1 MVIGDLLSTLSGR
14 YILWLFA
21 HLLGFPLG
29 EMIGGREG
37 VPGILGDLFYGLSF
51 GLPQTLVLLSCRKI
65 LRSWLYLWPV
75 VSALGFTLGVR
86 VGAKISFLFS
96 SETTELSII
105 FGIIVGTCVGL
116 LQLPVIL
123 RFGRQGL
130 IWLPVSILAW
140 ISGEFL
146 AFQTHFQAE
155 AVPLVGMVIGTI
167 NGLALT
173 WLVSKFSSNLPA
185 PAAEYN

>member
-1 MVIGDLLSTLSGR
+1 
-14 YILWLFA
+14 
-21 HLLGFPLG
+21 
-29 EMIGGREG
+29 
-37 VPGILGDLFYGLSF
+37 
-51 GLPQTLVLLSCRKI
+51 
-65 LRSWLYLWPV
+65 
-75 VSALGFTLGVR
+75 
-86 VGAKISFLFS
+86 
-96 SETTELSII
+96 
-105 FGIIVGTCVGL
+105 
-116 LQLPVIL
+116 VIL